1 MSTDTILA
9 DLLDVLVSEGRLD
22 LEAWPEQ
29 LGAPEDL
36 GLLTSEHGIFL
47 KPDVELLSASDISNG
62 LSATAAGWIRNL
74 EVLRV
79 TASTNARLMLRG
91 ESESVAGLVC
101 IAELQTQGR
110 GRRGRA
116 WLSPFA
122 GQLALSMGV
131 ALNGALHE
139 LGGISLVVG
148 LAVIDCL
155 RTLGVEDP
163 ALKWPNDILLRGR
176 KLGGILIELKNQPGR
191 LAARSEAV
199 IGVGLN
205 VDIPASIREAI
216 DQPVT
221 DLRSARLPVSRN
233 RLASV
238 LVSNLVDY
246 LAEFEKIG
254 FAPMRDLYNDYHM
267 LHQRICEIRQGE
279 QIVVGRVAGVTE
291 VGEIMLETDAGTSAF
306 SAGEVSL
313 RWQE

>member
-139 LGGISLVVG
+139 LIRH
-148 LAVIDCL
+148 A
-155 RTLGVEDP
+155 RT
-163 ALKWPNDILLRGR
+163 A
-176 KLGGILIELKNQPGR
+176 QQ
-191 LAARSEAV
+191 LAARVAQ
-199 IGVGLN
+199 
-205 VDIPASIREAI
+205 RC
-216 DQPVT
+216 
-221 DLRSARLPVSRN
+221 
-233 RLASV
+233 RLANV
-238 LVSNLVDY
+238 Q
-246 LAEFEKIG
+246 
-254 FAPMRDLYNDYHM
+254 RDNTCCDKNS
-267 LHQRICEIRQGE
+267 RTAVNTVRRPG
-279 QIVVGRVAGVTE
+279 IVTP
-291 VGEIMLETDAGTSAF
+291 LLF
-306 SAGEVSL
+306 SAGP
-313 RWQE
+313 